1 MDVTGTLLSFRG
13 SLKTHYLGSAFKCGV
28 QLDADAPIENAFK
41 TAYKEM
47 CTSKFDQNSVT
58 SDPSLLVPD
67 IHVPWLIIR
76 ISLLWL

>member
-1 MDVTGTLLSFRG
+1 MGVWIRASPIRVRAISMDVTGTLLSFRG

-47 CTSKFDQNSVT
+47 STSEFDKRSVT
-58 SDPSLLVPD
+58 YDCS
-67 IHVPWLIIR
+67 
-76 ISLLWL
+76 